1 MKKKLLSFLALF
13 ISLSIYFSCTD
24 EGVEVIGL
32 QRSNPDSDLLAYAKN
47 LVGEKGEGCSLI
59 DLQKGSTNS
68 RAVTDYST
76 VATPLWDKAKKEQY
90 GDEEV
95 LIVPLQSE
103 NDIHSS
109 MYFEEEEMGRLY
121 QTKTF
126 SKLVVRNKNGHTVTQ
141 VFTYLPGRNY
151 AKNRQAVLDTM
162 GFSPLAIKYYGTIL
176 ISDLTG
182 KFQQGFYYERG
193 IPTIHLTPK
202 KHTHTAGSR
211 SINDSTE
218 CDHHEHSH
226 SMDIRLRL
234 SGNMRI
240 ASRNINEGEEVD
252 FPCMFC
258 GQSALTCSCFTVE
271 GNYIYCDD
279 CGQLKGQCIC
289 EYLCPIC
296 RELICICEDTCPIC
310 GEFDCICCY
319 CPLCSS
325 DPCVCGANN
334 DYNEESCEFCNRPY
348 CKGECQNTEPDDE
361 EPEEE
366 TKGMT
371 IEKLKKEIIEKYG
384 NNCGFVAAWEATN
397 GLNNLID
404 VIEKKNLE
412 SSYAYDAKNKALLVP
427 IGWDGDI
434 TRTSFPEEIVHYLQD
449 NIYSGGIGQ
458 YANGAGKS
466 NIEFEAKVITDLIL
480 LKKGRELYRRE
491 SKVLVE
497 DTSMMI
503 PTANYNKFLR
513 SIRNGKMKN
522 EDYTKFL
529 NDFSKYAK
537 NIEYRNNVNT
547 NLIPLIINNY
557 GSKFTSDKCGTND

>member
-24 EGVEVIGL
+24 EGVEVSGL
-32 QRSNPDSDLLAYAKN
+32 QRINPDSDLLAYAMN
-47 LVGEKGEGCSLI
+47 LVGENGEGCSLI

-211 SINDSTE
+211 AINDSTE
-218 CDHHEHSH
+218 CDNHEHSH
-226 SMDIRLRL
+226 SMDIRLKL

-240 ASRNINEGEEVD
+240 ASRSSDEGEEVD
-252 FPCMFC
+252 LPCMFC

-279 CGQLKGQCIC
+279 CGRLKGQCIC
-289 EYLCPIC
+289 ADKCPIC
-296 RELICICEDTCPIC
+296 GELICICEDKCPIC
-310 GEFDCICCY
+310 GESYCICHF
-319 CPLCSS
+319 CPLCGS
-325 DPCVCGANN
+325 DPCVCGAYGN
-334 DYNEESCEFCNRPY
+334 
-348 CKGECQNTEPDDE
+348 DDE
-361 EPEEE
+361 NDNSGGGSGSNPNPSNPN
-366 TKGMT
+366 TDSLNVDN
-371 IEKLKKEIIEKYG
+371 IEFELRNSLS
-384 NNCGFVAAWEATN
+384 NNCGFIEALDN
-397 GLNNLID
+397 VGGLSHLNAIRKTSNYTGGYNPLT
-404 VIEKKNLE
+404 KNL
-412 SSYAYDAKNKALLVP
+412 LVDLN
-427 IGWDGDI
+427 WDG
-434 TRTSFPEEIVHYLQD
+434 TVNSTTFLEEIVHYLQD
-449 NIYSGGIGQ
+449 NLYTNGIQQ
-458 YANGAGKS
+458 YLNS
-466 NIEFEAKVITDLIL
+466 SYTNIEFEAKVLIDIYMAGKNHNKL
-480 LKKGRELYRRE
+480 QISE
-491 SKVLVE
+491 SVVLQRINE
-497 DTSMMI
+497 NIISYEK
-503 PTANYNKFLR
+503 YNKFLNKIRFIRQMR
-513 SIRNGKMKN
+513 SF
-522 EDYTKFL
+522 YH
-529 NDFSKYAK
+529 A
-537 NIEYRNNVNT
+537 
-547 NLIPLIINNY
+547 
-557 GSKFTSDKCGTND
+557 